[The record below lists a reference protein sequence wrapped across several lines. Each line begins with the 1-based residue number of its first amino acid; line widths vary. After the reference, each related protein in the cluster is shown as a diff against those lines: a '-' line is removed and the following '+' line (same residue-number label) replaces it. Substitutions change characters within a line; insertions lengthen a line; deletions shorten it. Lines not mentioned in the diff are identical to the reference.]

1 MARIA
6 IGGFQHETNT
16 FARTPG
22 SLAAFEQADG
32 WPALSR
38 GGAIF
43 DAVLSVN
50 LPVAGFIEAMRG
62 AGHSLAPIVWCSAT
76 PSAAVTTEAFDRIS
90 MMLCD
95 GLQATR
101 PLDAVYL
108 DLHGAMV
115 TEAYEDGEGE
125 LIRRVR
131 EVVGND
137 IPVVASLDLHANLTD
152 AMMSR
157 ASGFVAYRSY
167 PHVDM
172 AATGE
177 RASRLLSEILARG
190 SSPSRA
196 MAKLPFLI
204 PITSQC
210 TLFEPTRSIY
220 RRLEDLER
228 GAVASMSFM
237 PGFPPA
243 DIAECGPAVVA
254 YGWDED
260 AVVDATRRLYEDILK
275 REKSFKLETYSAD
288 AAVERALAKR
298 RSKPVVLADTQDN
311 PGGGG
316 DSDSVWLLKSLVGH
330 AAEDAVVATICDP
343 ESAGQAH
350 EAGVGATVSLR
361 LGGKSGL
368 AGHRP
373 YAGKFIVEKLTEGAF
388 TGTGPMWRG
397 ARIRLGRMAL
407 LRVAGPK
414 GAGVRV
420 IVSSKK
426 LQAADQSIF
435 RHMGI
440 EPVEQRILALKSSVH
455 FRADFQD
462 IASEVLVVETPGP
475 NAADPAT
482 LNYKHLREGV
492 RLGPLGKPFK
502 RPK

>member
-6 IGGFQHETNT
+6 IAGFQHETNT
-16 FARTPG
+16 FALTPADF
-22 SLAAFEQADG
+22 SAFEQADG

-43 DAVLSVN
+43 DAVTGLN
-50 LPVAGFIEAMRG
+50 LPVTGFIESMRG

-76 PSAAVTTEAFDRIS
+76 PSAAVTKDAFERITAI
-90 MMLCD
+90 LCD

-115 TEAYEDGEGE
+115 TEDREDGEGE
-125 LIRRVR
+125 ILRRVR

-157 ASGFVAYRSY
+157 ASGLVAYRTY
-167 PHVDM
+167 PHLDM

-177 RASRLLSEILARG
+177 RAARLVSEVLARG
-190 SSPSRA
+190 SSPFRA
-196 MAKLPFLI
+196 MTKLPFLI
-204 PITSQC
+204 PTTSQC
-210 TLFEPTRSIY
+210 TLFEPSRSIY
-220 RRLEDLER
+220 RRLDDLER
-228 GAVASMSFM
+228 GAVVSMSFM

-243 DIAECGPAVVA
+243 DIADCGPAVVA

-260 AVVDATRRLYEDILK
+260 AVVEAARRLYEDILK
-275 REKSFKLETYSAD
+275 REKSFKLETYGAD
-288 AAVERALAKR
+288 AAVERALAKH

-311 PGGGG
+311 PGGGA
-316 DSDSVWLLKSLVGH
+316 DSDSVWLLKSLVKH

-343 ESAGQAH
+343 ETAGQAH
-350 EAGVGATVSLR
+350 EAGVGATISAR

-368 AGHRP
+368 EGHKP
-373 YAGKFIVEKLTEGAF
+373 YAGRFIVEKVTEGIF

-420 IVSSKK
+420 IVSSRK
-426 LQAADQSIF
+426 LQAADQSVF

-440 EPVEQRILALKSSVH
+440 DPAEQRILALKSSVH

-462 IASEVLVVETPGP
+462 MAAEVLIVETPGP
-475 NAADPAT
+475 NAADPAK
-482 LNYKHLREGV
+482 LAYKRLRNGI

-502 RPK
+502 RPE